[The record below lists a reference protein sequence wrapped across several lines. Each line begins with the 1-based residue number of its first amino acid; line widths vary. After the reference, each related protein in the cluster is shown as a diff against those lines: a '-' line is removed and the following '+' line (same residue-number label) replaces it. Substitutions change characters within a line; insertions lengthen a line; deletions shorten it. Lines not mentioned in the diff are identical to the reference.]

1 MNRCKI
7 NYHPL
12 ENMRRLVVQTQ
23 ELVRN
28 PAPDMTMTDAILAQL
43 TLKGDQRAFE
53 VLLKRYST
61 PLFNFIYRFLGDY
74 DQACDVLQQVSI
86 RFYTSLPKLG
96 TGEPFKPWLFQVAR
110 NCCVDE
116 LRRRRRYAIQFSQL
130 EADESEGDG
139 TSFLNDIP
147 DTSPLPED
155 IAERHDLQQVLQ
167 TAIQL
172 LPPKFRAVV
181 LLRYVS
187 QLSFSEIGQTLSMPE
202 ATAKTYFHRAK
213 MLLRKS

>member
-1 MNRCKI
+1 MQIQDFEQQKQI
-7 NYHPL
+7 FSIDS
-12 ENMRRLVVQTQ
+12 
-23 ELVRN
+23 
-28 PAPDMTMTDAILAQL
+28 PDALLAQQ
-43 TLKGDQRAFE
+43 TLAGDQRAFE
-53 VLLKRYST
+53 IMVQRYST
-61 PLFNFIYRFLGDY
+61 PLFNFICHFLGDY
-74 DQACDVLQQVSI
+74 DQACDVLQQVFL

-96 TGEPFKPWLFQVAR
+96 TNDPFKPWLFQVAR

-130 EADESEGDG
+130 ETDEGDG
-139 TSFLNDIP
+139 ESISFLNEIP
-147 DTSPLPED
+147 DTNPLPED

-167 TAIQL
+167 TAIQS

-187 QLSFSEIGQTLSMPE
+187 QLSFSEIGKALSMPE

-213 MLLRKS
+213 MLLRKSLTPQLQAIYAS

>member
-1 MNRCKI
+1 MQIQSFEQKGQMPSTNCS
-7 NYHPL
+7 
-12 ENMRRLVVQTQ
+12 
-23 ELVRN
+23 
-28 PAPDMTMTDAILAQL
+28 DALLAQQ
-43 TLKGDQRAFE
+43 TLAGDQRAFE
-53 VLLKRYST
+53 ILVQRYST
-61 PLFNFIYRFLGDY
+61 PLFNFICHFLGDY
-74 DQACDVLQQVSI
+74 DQACDVLQQVFL

-96 TGEPFKPWLFQVAR
+96 TGDPFKPWLFQVAR

-130 EADESEGDG
+130 ESDENEGEG

-147 DTSPLPED
+147 DTGPLPED
-155 IAERHDLQQVLQ
+155 IVERHDLQQVLQ
-167 TAIQL
+167 SAIQS

-187 QLSFSEIGQTLSMPE
+187 QLSFSEIGKALSMPE

-213 MLLRKS
+213 MLLRKSLAPQLQTVYAS